1 MKTSKKINRL
11 GYLLT
16 AASLFVAVLLPSLNA
31 HQASAAQINARKLTV
46 SSSAIGTVTTDI
58 AGNSVAAGS
67 GGNGAKA
74 RHTFDVTVPGAASA
88 VQSIEFLYCTTPI
101 PGTTCTAPTGMDAST
116 VATIAGQSGT
126 GLTGFALGTSG
137 NAPTANRIRINR
149 TNATNVSSDTAA
161 QYFFGTG
168 GGTDWIKNPTSTGT
182 FFVRITTFTDNGY
195 ATTRDQ
201 GSVASSTATQI
212 DVTAKVQEKLKFS
225 VASAYIAPNSTCD
238 NLTGSGAV
246 ALGDVDGILDS
257 STQYDAHSYYRLS
270 TNALNGTIVY
280 YSGDTLKSGTND
292 INALTSEIAT
302 TAGLEQFGLANDS
315 GDTGKYSFAG
325 GATGLSQNANYDEGN
340 GVLGSGTPPKF
351 NYAVG
356 SVTTPVALAS
366 SSSVVICDTGSVR
379 YLGNIATTT
388 PAGIYTTTVTY
399 IAVPAF

>member
-16 AASLFVAVLLPSLNA
+16 AVGLFVAVLLPSMNA
-31 HQASAAQINARKLTV
+31 HKASAAQINARKLTV
-46 SSSAIGTVTTDI
+46 SSSAIGTTTVDV
-58 AGNSVAAGS
+58 AGNAVAAGS
-67 GGNGAKA
+67 GGNGAKT
-74 RHTFDVTVPGAASA
+74 RHTFDITVPGTGTT

-116 VATIAGQSGT
+116 VASIAGQSGT
-126 GLTGFALGTSG
+126 NLTGFALGTSG

-149 TNATNVSSDTAA
+149 TSATTIGSDTAA

-168 GGTDWIKNPTSTGT
+168 GGTNWIKNPTSTGT

-238 NLTGSGAV
+238 VLTGPGAV

-257 STQYDAHSYYRLS
+257 SQQYDAHSYFRLS
-270 TNALNGTIVY
+270 TNAINGTTVY

-292 INALTSEIAT
+292 INALTSETTT
-302 TAGLEQFGLANDS
+302 TAGTEQFGLANDS
-315 GDTGKYSFAG
+315 GDTGKYSF
-325 GATGLSQNANYDEGN
+325 TDLTRNANYDEGN

-356 SVTTPVALAS
+356 SVTSPTPIAS
-366 SSSVVICDTGSVR
+366 SANVVICDTGSVR
-379 YLGNIATTT
+379 YIGNIGTTT
-388 PAGIYTTTVTY
+388 PAGVYTTTITY